1 MNAPF
6 EPVHSPFGGS
16 VAARNLGC
24 PANVKLIEQV
34 PESLRRSSSYATI
47 RGTTLHVA
55 LPRLIERECSLN
67 DLVGETIGDYTIT
80 SDDVENALRP
90 VLGYVEAL
98 LDQPG
103 AEYFLERR
111 IVFPGIANTFG
122 TADLIIRIGDT
133 IYVIDFKFGSG
144 VRVLA
149 IYPDGDED
157 VLNAQLLFYAAAAR
171 YSLPEFFAGVDNI
184 ILSILQPQSIEVDA
198 ELESSVAVT
207 PEELDAF
214 VTAYRAVCTEAL
226 SEAPRL
232 ARGPWCR
239 FCPAKPICPLH
250 TAPLLDLAQFELP
263 APSALPS
270 KDAYLQLL
278 AAGLNLVDAVKEIG
292 KALHDQAKQALHA
305 GDTVPGYALS
315 AGRAERQ
322 WRGDEDTTI
331 AALQG
336 LGLGRDDI
344 IAKDSPRSSRLRL
357 ASGRPSDRIGQP
369 SDRTANPFEF
379 EPEYNG
385 DQAIDNRMPPSCPR
399 HRAAAPPRPPTATQA
414 GPGAP
419 HARKLPQEVGNF

>member
-47 RGTTLHVA
+47 RGTALHIGMA
-55 LPRLIERECSLN
+55 RLIERECSLN

-198 ELESSVAVT
+198 ELESWLRSPPKSLT
-207 PEELDAF
+207 PSLRPIAWSARKHFRLRRAWSGGPGAASARRSRF
-214 VTAYRAVCTEAL
+214 VRSTPSRCLTWRN
-226 SEAPRL
+226 SSCRRL
-232 ARGPWCR
+232 LRCLR
-239 FCPAKPICPLH
+239 RKPICSCS
-250 TAPLLDLAQFELP
+250 QP
-263 APSALPS
+263 A
-270 KDAYLQLL
+270 
-278 AAGLNLVDAVKEIG
+278 
-292 KALHDQAKQALHA
+292 
-305 GDTVPGYALS
+305 
-315 AGRAERQ
+315 
-322 WRGDEDTTI
+322 
-331 AALQG
+331 
-336 LGLGRDDI
+336 
-344 IAKDSPRSSRLRL
+344 
-357 ASGRPSDRIGQP
+357 
-369 SDRTANPFEF
+369 
-379 EPEYNG
+379 
-385 DQAIDNRMPPSCPR
+385 
-399 HRAAAPPRPPTATQA
+399 
-414 GPGAP
+414 
-419 HARKLPQEVGNF
+419 